1 MNMYNKI
8 YKVCTFLFSLCLF
21 LAGGHRVFSE
31 DSNITLSM
39 YNANWNCIFEGEA
52 IAAPKETSNGFI
64 VLTDGKTL
72 LSCSETG
79 DTLWEKELKNIS
91 HPLFSVFPDDFIA
104 IVNGKKTLE
113 FLNASGST
121 LWTKEVD
128 FEITEDPK
136 QGRDG
141 RIFVRGEK
149 NIACFGI
156 NGICKWSIQVQTD
169 KSIPL
174 LELNDGSLFVVYKNG
189 DSNEENKKFGA
200 YIISPFGKITNA
212 LYFSKLVNSAFSCE
226 QGVVVGFH
234 TGEFAL
240 YAKKNKKTEQI
251 WSVTLEKLG
260 LVEKTHIKRMTF
272 FPLQDTVSA
281 MIIEGSSFSTTVAVF
296 ENSTG
301 IIQSTF
307 QPTLSLTELICYSRA
322 MAGNAVF
329 LCNKSIAT
337 IFDFSGTVLWSVNLP
352 SLESRKTAWNYITYT
367 KNDFLLLCSKS
378 WMLSA
383 YRTLQTNSR
392 QTKKDVKKSPYPY
405 YENFYDDIS
414 ASYTGL
420 FSESLMTEF
429 TNAKRERIL
438 EDGFYAEKEKDFS
451 SSIFSALNAYKS
463 MISSEVSRSAKKG
476 SLVYDKK
483 GFECILHQ
491 GCLLGGRKTSDLLAE
506 ILSYKND
513 YDILLLLTKAAGN
526 AGYDPDEKMF
536 SALEASLLK
545 IPSQNSLNIV
555 AVSDALYEICRFM
568 GKKELYQRCIKTL
581 SSLISNKYDTSVTEA
596 ARKNLS
602 KIAKLN
608 SGQ

>member
-1 MNMYNKI
+1 MNMYNKT
-8 YKVCTFLFSLCLF
+8 YRACTFLFFLLLF
-21 LAGGHRVFSE
+21 LAFCQSVFSE
-31 DSNITLSM
+31 SENITLSM
-39 YNANWNCIFEGEA
+39 YNANWNCIVEGEA
-52 IAAPKETSNGFI
+52 IVAPKETSNGFI

-79 DTLWEKELKNIS
+79 DTLWEKKLKNIS
-91 HPLFSVFPDDFIA
+91 HPLCSVLPDDFIA
-104 IVNGKKTLE
+104 VVNGKKTLE
-113 FLNASGST
+113 LLNASGST
-121 LWTKEVD
+121 LWTRGVD
-128 FEITEDPK
+128 FEITEEPK

-169 KSIPL
+169 KSIPF
-174 LELNDGSLFVVYKNG
+174 LELNDGSLFVVYNNG
-189 DSNEENKKFGA
+189 DGNGENKKFGA
-200 YIISPFGKITNA
+200 FIISPFGNITNTVH
-212 LYFSKLVNSAFSCE
+212 FSTSVHSAFSCE

-240 YAKKNKKTEQI
+240 YAKRNKKTEQI
-251 WSVTLEKLG
+251 WSVPLENLR
-260 LVEKTHIKRMTF
+260 LSEKTYIKGMAF
-272 FPLQDTVSA
+272 FPLKDTVSA
-281 MIIEGSSFSTTVAVF
+281 MIIEGSSFSTTVVIF

-301 IIQSTF
+301 IIQSLF
-307 QPTLSLTELICYSRA
+307 QPTMSLAELMCYSRA
-322 MAGNAVF
+322 MAGDAVF
-329 LCNKSIAT
+329 LCNKSIAS
-337 IFDFSGTVLWSVNLP
+337 IFDFTGTVLWSANLP
-352 SLESRKTAWNYITYT
+352 SLESRKTAWNYIAYT
-367 KNDFLLLCSKS
+367 KNDFLLICSKS

-392 QTKKDVKKSPYPY
+392 QTKKDAKKNLYPY

-414 ASYTGL
+414 PSYTGL
-420 FSESLMTEF
+420 FSESLMTEL
-429 TNAKRERIL
+429 TNAKREKIL
-438 EDGFYAEKEKDFS
+438 ESGFYAEKEKDFS
-451 SSIFSALNAYKS
+451 SSIFSALNAYKN
-463 MISSEVSRSAKKG
+463 MVSSEVSRSAKKG

-483 GFECILHQ
+483 EFECMLHQ

-513 YDILLLLTKAAGN
+513 YDTLLLLTKAAGN
-526 AGYDPDEKMF
+526 AGYDPDEKLF

-581 SSLISNKYDTSVTEA
+581 SSLISNKYDTNVNES